1 MINWIDKYFL
11 EKFPIPNG
19 SIHTSQEIEITTPIK
34 IGSKLTCRAFLD
46 SIKEIRGRGL
56 MIGFVIDHEKFNL
69 IKKTDQNPSIYMVN
83 ELAKNGLLTVPAG
96 PDVIRWLPPL
106 NVKKSEVKEAIQ
118 IMISTLDKEAK

>member
-1 MINWIDKYFL
+1 MQITANSFSDYSYLWETIIDDNLSAYAKELYKFIINTFNDK
-11 EKFPIPNG
+11 
-19 SIHTSQEIEITTPIK
+19 K
-34 IGSKLTCRAFLD
+34 ISL
-46 SIKEIRGRGL
+46 IKEIRGRGL

-69 IKKTDQNPSIYMVN
+69 TKKTDQNPSIYMVN

-106 NVKKSEVKEAIQ
+106 NVQKSEVKEAIQ